1 MIRNILSSIENEN
14 TLCKMVL
21 FAILIPF
28 SMKWWMIEAPVN
40 VHIIFL
46 PLASSKIVGM
56 KCVTFYFLNQQIV
69 ISIFSGLSQFLR
81 EEIIPLIEFLISAS
95 MNGLRGMVSPFT
107 LR

>member
-1 MIRNILSSIENEN
+1 MIRNILMSIENEN

-46 PLASSKIVGM
+46 PLASSKIVGVYTKRGIL
-56 KCVTFYFLNQQIV
+56 KCG
-69 ISIFSGLSQFLR
+69 SGEMMTLKNGKK
-81 EEIIPLIEFLISAS
+81 EIQDRLP
-95 MNGLRGMVSPFT
+95 R
-107 LR
+107 